1 MQKNTSTITLTFGD
15 QAENNVGMEKIG
27 NLSDKGFSLRDLRRA
42 KRYFDKKGCVCC
54 IKALHKD
61 MPNDCEKAWLLIVR
75 NGVDALIDERG
86 DDLWDEQVAWTL
98 MRWHS

>member
-1 MQKNTSTITLTFGD
+1 MH
-15 QAENNVGMEKIG
+15 
-27 NLSDKGFSLRDLRRA
+27 
-42 KRYFDKKGCVCC
+42 
-54 IKALHKD
+54 KALHKD

-98 MRWHS
+98 MRWHSESLREEL